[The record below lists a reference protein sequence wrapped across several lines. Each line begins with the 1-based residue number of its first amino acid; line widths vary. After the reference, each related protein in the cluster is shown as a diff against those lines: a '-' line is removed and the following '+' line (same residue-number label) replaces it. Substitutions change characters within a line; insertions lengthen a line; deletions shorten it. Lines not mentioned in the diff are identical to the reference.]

1 MPAPTENILVRGLN
15 WLGDAVMSTPALIRL
30 RQARP
35 RARITL
41 LSPEKLGGLW
51 ARQPFVDQ
59 VLTFSSSENPW
70 QIGRRLRKESFT
82 AGLIFPNSIRSAL
95 ELWLAGVPERA
106 GAARAGRSLL
116 LTMAVPPLPGATPMR
131 KRPPGEIRRR
141 IQSGGGPA
149 LYPVTAHHVRH
160 YLHLAAALGASP
172 EPVAPLLCVSGEEME
187 EARGKFALPP
197 AAGRPWFG
205 LNPGAEYGP
214 AKRWPA
220 DRFVAAALA
229 LREKTRCRWVLFGGA
244 DDRALAETIAGDI
257 ARATGEPPLNLAGK
271 TSLCELAAVLKICDL
286 VLTNDTGPMH
296 LAAAVGAPVTAVF
309 GSTSP
314 ELTGPVFSKRARVV
328 RGQAPCAPCFRRQCP
343 IDLRCLRGIETAQVV
358 AAALDCLADAS
369 TQ

>member
-141 IQSGGGPA
+141 WPWLGSHRPGFKRGAWTNRNRMRQGERMRRHMSA
-149 LYPVTAHHVRH
+149 LSRKEYPMEA
-160 YLHLAAALGASP
+160 
-172 EPVAPLLCVSGEEME
+172 APLQ
-187 EARGKFALPP
+187 AH
-197 AAGRPWFG
+197 
-205 LNPGAEYGP
+205 
-214 AKRWPA
+214 
-220 DRFVAAALA
+220 
-229 LREKTRCRWVLFGGA
+229 
-244 DDRALAETIAGDI
+244 
-257 ARATGEPPLNLAGK
+257 EPPKLSPA
-271 TSLCELAAVLKICDL
+271 T
-286 VLTNDTGPMH
+286 LTIT
-296 LAAAVGAPVTAVF
+296 
-309 GSTSP
+309 
-314 ELTGPVFSKRARVV
+314 
-328 RGQAPCAPCFRRQCP
+328 
-343 IDLRCLRGIETAQVV
+343 
-358 AAALDCLADAS
+358 
-369 TQ
+369 